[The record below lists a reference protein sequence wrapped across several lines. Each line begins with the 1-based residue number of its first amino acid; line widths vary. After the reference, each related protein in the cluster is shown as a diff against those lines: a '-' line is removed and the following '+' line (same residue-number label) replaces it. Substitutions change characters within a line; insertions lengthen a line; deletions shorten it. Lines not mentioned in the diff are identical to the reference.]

1 MSGFQLSALRTEV
14 DGRVAHYRA
23 GGDGPPVLF
32 LHGWAL
38 GTRAYQRVARR
49 LTGRGCRV
57 YAPALPGFAGTPDLP
72 RSAMTID
79 GYGDWV
85 DKFMHAVEIEEPAL
99 VIGHSFGGG
108 VAIKLSHAHPERV
121 GYLVLLNS
129 VGGVTDRPIWEWAW
143 RFGRELFPTR
153 QGIDIARAM
162 RDDLVTNL
170 VRNPVGLVRAGGLA
184 RSADLRSELSE
195 LRERA
200 LPVLALTTKSDGVIP
215 RDAFEALCSAVGTE
229 GRVLSGRHS
238 WLLTQ
243 PDSFDEVLANVVE
256 VRVNQHRART
266 ATSRATQVAE
276 ALAAT
281 NIPPARAR
289 SLLRDAPPLWFM
301 SAGPSVLAGDLALC
315 YPALARGEVRAVARQ
330 IDGSPTV
337 RLTVAAPDRRGL
349 LAEPPGVLARH
360 GLCITDASAATWPKP
375 RLALHALTIENAAA
389 IDAAGWEG
397 IGADL
402 RALGVRSIR
411 PRPEFVPAG
420 NAVVTV
426 DGSEPEQTLVRVIAR
441 DQIGLLS
448 AICRWFADHHLS
460 VESVHAATDGERA
473 RDVFL
478 VAGDVDAPA
487 LARYLSRRP
496 ANGKAGGGTAVG
508 ARHN

>member
-23 GGDGPPVLF
+23 GGEGPPVLF

-72 RSAMTID
+72 RESMSID

-85 DKFMHAVEIEEPAL
+85 DEFMRAVDIDEPAL

-108 VAIKLSHAHPERV
+108 VAIKLSQAHPDRV

-153 QGIDIARAM
+153 QGIEIARAM

-170 VRNPVGLVRAGGLA
+170 VRNPIGLVRAGGLA
-184 RSADLRSELSE
+184 RSADLRSELAE

-215 RDAFEALCSAVGTE
+215 RAAFEALCSAVGTE
-229 GRVLSGRHS
+229 GRVVSGRHS

-243 PDSFDEVLANVVE
+243 PDSFDEVLSNIVE
-256 VRVNQHRART
+256 VRVNQHRTRT
-266 ATSRATQVAE
+266 ATSRASQVAE
-276 ALAAT
+276 ALETT
-281 NIPPARAR
+281 NIPTVRAR
-289 SLLRDAPPLWFM
+289 NLLRDASPLWLM
-301 SAGPSVLAGDLALC
+301 SARPPVLAGDLALC
-315 YPALARGEVRAVARQ
+315 HPKLARGEVRAVARQ

-337 RLTVAAPDRRGL
+337 RLTVAAHDRRGL
-349 LAEPPGVLARH
+349 LGDTTGVLARH
-360 GLCITDASAATWPKP
+360 GLCITDASAATWPKA
-375 RLALHALTIENAAA
+375 RLALHALTIENAA
-389 IDAAGWEG
+389 DVDDGGWAK
-397 IGADL
+397 IGEDL
-402 RALGVRSIR
+402 RRIGTTA
-411 PRPEFVPAG
+411 PQDPPDFVPMG
-420 NAVVTV
+420 NAIVTV
-426 DGSEPEQTLVRVIAR
+426 DGSEPEQTLVRVLAR
-441 DQIGLLS
+441 DQVGLLA
-448 AICRWFADHHLS
+448 AICRWFADQGLS

-478 VAGDVDAPA
+478 VAGNVDAA
-487 LARYLSRRP
+487 ELAHHLSCD
-496 ANGKAGGGTAVG
+496 
-508 ARHN
+508 